1 MCNIH
6 NTYYNIQIF
15 THTMFKSCRSK
26 VSMIYSPCGVTHR
39 ESNREKTKQNLVVT
53 NIVQQKKHKP

>member
-15 THTMFKSCRSK
+15 THTMFKSRRSK

-53 NIVQQKKHKP
+53 NIVQ